1 MSKILWIP
9 RADEAKKSKMQK
21 FIKFVNRR
29 YSLKIKDYSSLHRWS
44 IRRRDIFWNSVADFF
59 EIKFSSKPTKIYQ
72 KSNTFFKDKW
82 FLGAKLNF
90 AQNILHPSSNKTAIE
105 SYNESGE
112 KKSIKHKELAD
123 YVSVI
128 SSFLK
133 EKGLKKGDRVAA
145 IMPNIHETVIA
156 SLSSASI
163 GAIWSSCSPE
173 FGFEAILD
181 RFKQISPKVLFACDG
196 YTYKGKNFDCRKIIE
211 NIKSNIPSIE
221 LIILTNHN
229 ENQRIYCEGY
239 VYWDEIDFTKK
250 KIIKYEQMCFS
261 DPLYIMFSSGTTGKP
276 KSIVH
281 SVGGTLIQ
289 HIKELGLHVDLKS
302 NEKIF
307 YYTTCGWMM
316 WNWLLS
322 GLFFKSTIVLYDGN
336 PFYPYDDSLF
346 KLAKDNKINIF
357 GTSAS
362 YISHLN
368 SLNLDIKD
376 RYNLPKLRLIL
387 STGSALNLEDFDYVY
402 KKIKG
407 DVQLSSI
414 SGGTDII
421 SCFVLGNPILNVIRG
436 QIQCKGLGMD
446 VESYDSNSRKL
457 INEKGELV
465 CLSSF
470 PSMPVYFWNDKNDEI
485 YYESYF
491 NNFYNVWSHG
501 DFIEIIENE
510 GVIIHG
516 RSDATLNPN
525 GIRIGTA
532 EIYSAISNLN
542 FIEDSIAVDEPNDKT
557 FVLFVKLKSPVVLSN
572 AYSAKIY
579 KCIKSKLSP
588 KHLPRKIYQV
598 QDIPY
603 TINGK
608 KTELAVKKILRNKV
622 IENIDSISN
631 PDCLDEYKI
640 N

>member
-1 MSKILWIP
+1 MS
-9 RADEAKKSKMQK
+9 
-21 FIKFVNRR
+21 
-29 YSLKIKDYSSLHRWS
+29 
-44 IRRRDIFWNSVADFF
+44 
-59 EIKFSSKPTKIYQ
+59 
-72 KSNTFFKDKW
+72 
-82 FLGAKLNF
+82 
-90 AQNILHPSSNKTAIE
+90 
-105 SYNESGE
+105 
-112 KKSIKHKELAD
+112 
-123 YVSVI
+123 
-128 SSFLK
+128 
-133 EKGLKKGDRVAA
+133 
-145 IMPNIHETVIA
+145 
-156 SLSSASI
+156 
-163 GAIWSSCSPE
+163 
-173 FGFEAILD
+173 
-181 RFKQISPKVLFACDG
+181 
-196 YTYKGKNFDCRKIIE
+196 
-211 NIKSNIPSIE
+211 
-221 LIILTNHN
+221 
-229 ENQRIYCEGY
+229 
-239 VYWDEIDFTKK
+239 
-250 KIIKYEQMCFS
+250 FS

-302 NEKIF
+302 DEKIF

-322 GLFFKSTIVLYDGN
+322 GLFFESTIVLYDGN
-336 PFYPYDDSLF
+336 PFYPDNDSLF
-346 KLAKDNKINIF
+346 KLAQDNKINIF

-376 RYNLPKLRLIL
+376 RFELPKLRLIL
-387 STGSALNLEDFDYVY
+387 STGSALNSEDFDYVY

-470 PSMPVYFWNDKNDEI
+470 PSMPVYFWNDKNNEI

-491 NNFYNVWSHG
+491 NNFNNVWSHG
-501 DFIEIIENE
+501 DFIEIIESE

-572 AYSAKIY
+572 VYSAKIF
-579 KCIKSKLSP
+579 KCIRSKLSP